1 MRVNF
6 AANSTIGKD
15 SLFKG
20 HCAVQ
25 GNLRVDGRYV
35 GTLLRV
41 EQLYVGPTGR
51 IETDVVANTIVVEGV
66 VIGNINASSRVLLL
80 SSARVMG
87 DLVTPEL
94 IVQNGVILDGN
105 CSIGQV
111 HGEEAR
117 RLIRDLYDRER
128 ELE

>member
-6 AANSTIGKD
+6 AANTTIGED
-15 SLFKG
+15 SLFEG
-20 HCAVQ
+20 HCAVH

-35 GTLLRV
+35 GPLLRV

-51 IETDVVANTIVVEGV
+51 IKTDVVANTVVVEGIV
-66 VIGNINASSRVLLL
+66 VGNISASSRVLLL
-80 SSARVMG
+80 ASARVMG

-94 IVQNGVILDGN
+94 IVQDGVILDGS
-105 CSIGQV
+105 CSVGQV

-117 RLIRDLYDRER
+117 RLIRDLYDRKR
-128 ELE
+128 ESE

>member
-6 AANSTIGKD
+6 AANSTIGRD

-20 HCAVQ
+20 QCAVQ
-25 GNLRVDGRYV
+25 GNLRVDGSYV
-35 GTLLRV
+35 GPLLRV

-51 IETDVVANTIVVEGV
+51 IETDVVADTIVVAGI

-87 DLVTPEL
+87 DLVAPEL
-94 IVQNGVILDGN
+94 IIQDGVILDGN

-111 HGEEAR
+111 HGAQAR

>member
-51 IETDVVANTIVVEGV
+51 IETDVVANTVVVEGV